1 MTKRRKAQCFNPVLG
16 EVCEACGSW
25 FETVQ
30 GVMTHQSN
38 SKKCA
43 WYKKGKLRAFYRPI
57 EEEDSAEDGGKDI
70 EVSAAMASV
79 DVGDLHDDEGSS
91 RCEIDEL

>member
-1 MTKRRKAQCFNPVLG
+1 MTKRRKVQCFNPVLG
-16 EVCEACGSW
+16 EVCEACGNW

-43 WYKKGKLRAFYRPI
+43 WYKKANSEPSTTQSKRKTQLKMAARILRF
-57 EEEDSAEDGGKDI
+57 
-70 EVSAAMASV
+70 
-79 DVGDLHDDEGSS
+79 L
-91 RCEIDEL
+91 L

>member
-1 MTKRRKAQCFNPVLG
+1 MTKRRKVQHFNPVLG
-16 EVCEACGSW
+16 EVCEACGNW

-70 EVSAAMASV
+70 EVSAVTASL
-79 DVGDLHDDEGSS
+79 DVGDLHDEGSS
-91 RCEIDEL
+91 RCEIDIL

>member
-70 EVSAAMASV
+70 EVSAAMASL
-79 DVGDLHDDEGSS
+79 DVGDLHDEWSS
-91 RCEIDEL
+91 RCEIDIL